1 MGTMADVQFFRL
13 TRDGKSR
20 QARAH
25 TASVET
31 SPWRANLRPAEAATL
46 LGWILVVAII
56 AYSYLNGST
65 GGPYGTCYAPSGRG
79 VPCEL
84 VGK

>member
-1 MGTMADVQFFRL
+1 MVL
-13 TRDGKSR
+13 
-20 QARAH
+20 
-25 TASVET
+25 AS
-31 SPWRANLRPAEAATL
+31 SPWRTPLKFAEAATI
-46 LGWILVVAII
+46 LGWILVVAVI

-84 VGK
+84 VLK